1 LRCPHCQTENRADR
15 KFCASCGA
23 ALERACKSC
32 GFKNTLSD
40 RFCGGCGQ
48 ALSGA
53 LTDPAE
59 PIAQSTHAVPERR
72 PVAVL
77 IADLANFT
85 RLSAGRD
92 PEDTQR
98 LLARYFEA
106 VDPIVLQHGGTIDK
120 HMGDAMMALFGA
132 PTAHG
137 DDALRAA
144 RAAIAIHRRM
154 AELSRE
160 TGESF
165 GAHIGIALGEVLA
178 GHFGSAG
185 HAAYTV
191 TGDAP
196 TLATRLMEAAP
207 TGETW
212 VDDAIAGE
220 ISGQVPCR
228 KLESL
233 SLKGLD
239 STTAHAIAGHGGGP
253 AQPQRRMIGR
263 RSELAQIS
271 ALMAVAGEGNGGAVL
286 VRGDPG
292 IGKSTLLQEAAQE
305 AAARQFAVV
314 IARVLDFGATRET
327 EAAATLCA
335 HLLQQCTGA
344 SGEAGLAMALSA
356 GNLPQELALF
366 AADLS
371 SLPRSAG
378 DLALYRA
385 MDEAM
390 RHAGKTRA
398 LQSLLAAAAQQRP
411 QLVIVEDVHW
421 ADAGL
426 LLTLAQLA
434 AGLADR
440 AGLLLLS
447 SRIDGDPVDVAWR
460 ARARDALLATIDLRP
475 LSGADAAKL
484 ARQLSVE
491 SDEYVRRCVERAEGN
506 PLFLEQLLR
515 SRATDQEGHLP
526 PSVHGVVLARLDRL
540 AHADRRAIEAAAI
553 LGQRFHLAD
562 LRSLIG
568 DAAYDPVELAR
579 RHLVRPDGAELAF
592 AHALVRD
599 GVYAS
604 LTHERRALFH
614 RAAAAL
620 FAAHDPAVSAEH
632 LDRAG
637 AAEAPA
643 AYLRAA
649 KAEAALLHIARA
661 LVLAERGLAIARNP
675 SDLFQLAMQTGS
687 LQRDLGQGEPALASY
702 GRAHDNAGDE
712 RQRTAAMIGMA
723 SANRLLGRGADGLQH
738 TATLTAKLTEIGD
751 DLMAAEFHTL
761 RGNLAFAA
769 ADLALCKASHQAA
782 LAAADR
788 AGSVEWRIRA
798 LGGLGDAAYAEGY
811 LATARRCFKECA
823 DLADA
828 NGFIRTASPNR
839 GMQANCEVYF
849 LDIDDAERAC
859 EQALAGARRIG
870 DRYLEM
876 FAKECSA
883 FALWVAERQE
893 QLATTAS
900 EALEMSRALKTDRY
914 SSVLLICLASA
925 ERNRRPNAELARLC
939 QEAMML
945 AERTSLTFVGPMIY
959 AVQALIEPDPQRQA
973 ALINDGEALLAKTAL
988 AHNQAYFYRF
998 AIDWALEHGH
1008 WSEAER
1014 FADNLA
1020 RYFAAREPLPY
1031 IDLLVARA
1039 RALAALGRDP
1049 RDAAAM
1055 ARANNLRDLARAHGI
1070 QISFPP
1076 FND

>member
-1 LRCPHCQTENRADR
+1 MRCPQCQTENRASR

-23 ALERACKSC
+23 VLEHACAGC
-32 GFKNTLSD
+32 GFKND
-40 RFCGGCGQ
+40 PADKFCGGCGRSLDDAPATVEQ
-48 ALSGA
+48 PGHAL
-53 LTDPAE
+53 
-59 PIAQSTHAVPERR
+59 PERR

-85 RLSAGRD
+85 RLSTGRD

-120 HMGDAMMALFGA
+120 HIGDAMMALFGA

-154 AELSRE
+154 EELSRE
-160 TGESF
+160 TSESF
-165 GAHIGIALGEVLA
+165 SVHIGIALGEVLA

-196 TLATRLMEAAP
+196 TLAARLTEAAP
-207 TGETW
+207 AGETW

-220 ISGQVPCR
+220 IAAQVPCR
-228 KLESL
+228 KLEAL
-233 SLKGLD
+233 SLKGLG
-239 STTAHAIAGHGGGP
+239 SVTAHAIIDQAGGS
-253 AQPQRRMIGR
+253 AQQPQRRMIGR
-263 RSELAQIS
+263 RGELAQIS
-271 ALMAVAGEGNGGAVL
+271 ALMAAVGEGNGGAVL

-292 IGKSTLLQEAAQE
+292 IGKSTLLQEAALE
-305 AAARQFAVV
+305 AAGREFAVV

-327 EAAATLCA
+327 EVAASLCA
-335 HLLQQCTGA
+335 HLLRQCTGET
-344 SGEAGLAMALSA
+344 GEVGLAAALAA
-356 GNLPQELALF
+356 GDLPPELALF
-366 AADLS
+366 AADLL
-371 SLPRSAG
+371 SLPRSAS

-390 RHAGKTRA
+390 RETGKTRA
-398 LQSLLAAAAQQRP
+398 LQNLLDAAARRRP

-421 ADAGL
+421 ADAAQL
-426 LLTLAQLA
+426 MTLAQLA
-434 AGLADR
+434 AGLGES

-460 ARARDALLATIDLRP
+460 ARARDSLLATIDLRP
-475 LSGADAAKL
+475 LSGPDAAKL
-484 ARQLSVE
+484 ARQLSADSE
-491 SDEYVRRCVERAEGN
+491 DYMRRCVERAEGN

-515 SRATDQEGHLP
+515 SRATDQEDHLP

-540 AHADRRAIEAAAI
+540 GQNDRRAIEAAAI

-562 LRSLIG
+562 LRNLLG
-568 DAAYDPVELAR
+568 DGSYDPAELAC
-579 RHLVRPDGAELAF
+579 RHLVRPEGPEIAF
-592 AHALVRD
+592 AHALIRD

-604 LTHERRALFH
+604 LTHERRAQFH

-620 FAAHDPAVSAEH
+620 FAAHDPVVGAEH

-637 AAEAPA
+637 DVEAPA

-649 KAEAALLHIARA
+649 KAEAGLMHIARA
-661 LVLAERGLAIARNP
+661 LTLAERGLAIARSP
-675 SDLFQLAMQTGS
+675 ADIFQLAMQSGS
-687 LQRDLGQGEPALASY
+687 LQRALGQGEPALASY
-702 GRAHDNAGDE
+702 GKAHDHAGDE
-712 RQRTAAMIGMA
+712 AQRTAAMVGMA
-723 SANRLLGRGADGLQH
+723 SANRLLGRVAVGLQQ
-738 TATLTAKLTEIGD
+738 TEALAATVRDIGD
-751 DLMAAEFHTL
+751 DLMKAELHTL

-769 ADLALCKASHQAA
+769 ADLDLCKASHQAA
-782 LAAADR
+782 LEAADR

-798 LGGLGDAAYAEGY
+798 LGGLGDASYAEGY
-811 LATARRCFKECA
+811 LATARRCFAECA

-828 NGFIRTASPNR
+828 NGFIRIASPNR
-839 GMQANCEVYF
+839 CMQANCEVYF
-849 LDIDDAERAC
+849 LAIDEAERQCA
-859 EQALAGARRIG
+859 QALAGAHRIG

-876 FAKECSA
+876 FAKECAA
-883 FALWVAERQE
+883 FALWVAERQD
-893 QLATTAS
+893 QLAEGAK
-900 EALEMSRALKTDRY
+900 EALALSRALKSDRY
-914 SSVLLICLASA
+914 SYVLLVCLASA
-925 ERNRRPNAELARLC
+925 LRHRSPYPELAGLC
-939 QEAMML
+939 QEALAL
-945 AERTSLTFVGPMIY
+945 AERTSLTFAGPMIY
-959 AVQALIEPDPQRQA
+959 GVQALIEPDPKRQA
-973 ALINDGEALLAKTAL
+973 EWIREGETLLQKTAL

-1014 FADNLA
+1014 FADNLG

-1031 IDLLVARA
+1031 IDLLVDRA

-1049 RDAAAM
+1049 RDKTALTRVAELREI
-1055 ARANNLRDLARAHGI
+1055 ARSHGL

-1076 FND
+1076 LND

>member
-1 LRCPHCQTENRADR
+1 MRCPQCQTENRADR

-23 ALERACKSC
+23 ALERACTSC
-32 GFKNTLSD
+32 GFKNALSD

-48 ALSGA
+48 ALTEAGPVA
-53 LTDPAE
+53 P
-59 PIAQSTHAVPERR
+59 PIHASPQRR

-120 HMGDAMMALFGA
+120 HIGDAMMALFGA

-137 DDALRAA
+137 DDAFRAA
-144 RAAIAIHRRM
+144 QAARAIHRRM
-154 AELSRE
+154 SALTRE

-207 TGETW
+207 AGETW
-212 VDDAIAGE
+212 VDEAIAGE
-220 ISGQVPCR
+220 IAAQVPCR
-228 KLESL
+228 KLAPL

-239 STTAHAIAGHGGGP
+239 SITAHAIIDQASEP
-253 AQPQRRMIGR
+253 AQPRRRMIGR
-263 RSELAQIS
+263 RGELAQIS
-271 ALMAVAGEGNGGAVL
+271 ALMAAASDGNGGAVL

-292 IGKSTLLQEAAQE
+292 IGKSTLLQEAAQD
-305 AAARQFAVV
+305 AAARGFAV
-314 IARVLDFGATRET
+314 AMTRVLDFGATRET
-327 EAAATLCA
+327 EVAATLCV
-335 HLLQQCTGA
+335 HLLQQCSGEA
-344 SGEAGLAMALSA
+344 GEAGLAAALAA
-356 GNLPQELALF
+356 GDLPRELALF
-366 AADLS
+366 AADLM

-385 MDEAM
+385 MDEATREAG
-390 RHAGKTRA
+390 RHRA
-398 LQSLLAAAAQQRP
+398 LQSLLTAAARRRP
-411 QLVIVEDVHW
+411 QLIIVEDLHW

-426 LLTLAQLA
+426 SATLAQLA
-434 AGLADR
+434 AVLTDQ
-440 AGLLLLS
+440 AGLLLMS
-447 SRIDGDPVDVAWR
+447 TRIDGDPIDGAWR
-460 ARARDALLATIDLRP
+460 ARAHDALLATIDLRP
-475 LSGADAAKL
+475 LSGTDATRL
-484 ARQLSVE
+484 AQQLSAE
-491 SDEYVRRCVERAEGN
+491 SEDYVRRCVERAEGN

-515 SRATDQEGHLP
+515 SRASDQGSHLP

-540 AHADRRAIEAAAI
+540 APNDRRAIEAGAI

-562 LRSLIG
+562 LCRLIG
-568 DAAYDPVELAR
+568 DDGYDPAELAR
-579 RHLVRPDGAELAF
+579 RHLVRPEGAEIAF
-592 AHALVRD
+592 AHALIRD

-604 LTHERRALFH
+604 LTHERRAEHH

-637 AAEAPA
+637 DPQAPL

-649 KAEAALLHIARA
+649 KVEAALLHIARA
-661 LVLAERGLAIARNP
+661 LTLAERGGAIARSA
-675 SDLFQLAMQTGS
+675 SDIFQLAMQAGS
-687 LQRDLGQGEPALASY
+687 LQRDLGQGEPGLASY
-702 GRAHDNAGDE
+702 SKAHDHAGDE
-712 RQRTAAMIGMA
+712 LQRTAAMVGMA
-723 SANRLLGRGADGLQH
+723 SANRLLGRVAVGLQL
-738 TATLTAKLTEIGD
+738 TESLTAKIPEVGD

-769 ADLALCKASHQAA
+769 ADLELCKASHQAA

-811 LATARRCFKECA
+811 LATARKCFAECS

-828 NGFIRTASPNR
+828 NGFIRIASPNR

-849 LDIDDAERAC
+849 LAIDEAERQC

-876 FAKECSA
+876 FAKECAGFS
-883 FALWVAERQE
+883 LWVAERGE
-893 QLATTAS
+893 HLADAAS
-900 EALEMSRALKTDRY
+900 EALAMSRALKADRY
-914 SSVLLICLASA
+914 SYVLLICLASA
-925 ERNRRPNAELARLC
+925 LRHRRPYAEVASLC
-939 QEAMML
+939 KEALEL
-945 AERTSLTFVGPMIY
+945 AERTSLTFAGPMIY
-959 AVQALIEPDPQRQA
+959 AVYALIEPDAARQA
-973 ALINDGEALLAKTAL
+973 EFIRQGEELLGKTAL
-988 AHNQAYFYRF
+988 AHNQTYFYRF

-1014 FADNLA
+1014 FADALD
-1020 RYFAAREPLPY
+1020 RYFAAREALPY

-1039 RALAALGRDP
+1039 RALSALGRNPSD
-1049 RDAAAM
+1049 RAAV
-1055 ARANNLRDLARAHGI
+1055 ARVNALRDTARAHGL
-1070 QISFPP
+1070 QIAFPP
-1076 FND
+1076 LND